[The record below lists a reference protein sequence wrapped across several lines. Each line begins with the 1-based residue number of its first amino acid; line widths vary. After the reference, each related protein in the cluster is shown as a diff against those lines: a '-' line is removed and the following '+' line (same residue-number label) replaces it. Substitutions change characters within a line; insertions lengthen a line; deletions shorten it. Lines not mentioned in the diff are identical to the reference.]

1 MKNWML
7 KGRTGLMVILTGAVL
22 ACAPKEQP
30 RRELT
35 TEERI
40 SSETILPQDPN
51 MIRTPKGASSLDL
64 ETPLRCYVNW
74 STQEMIKAIP
84 YNMKAFNLV
93 RNGKNDM
100 LPRFEVTGFT
110 FATMPAEKAMYKLTK
125 EAGIKL
131 VAKDAPYASISAE
144 NLRGE
149 LSEVI
154 GMIADA
160 AEIYYAYDAER
171 KTLTISRKSNFSLYV
186 PKSRPIM
193 LGLLDVL
200 RGSGITDMTTD
211 WADYSVT
218 FEADFELQSKVNKLV
233 SYFEENPSLIT
244 FDVNV
249 FRIYPY
255 SKDNDIE
262 WQELLTT
269 FDFGTIKTTK
279 TGVIGRALTTSN
291 DLNISTLR
299 SFLGQQ
305 AMVLPVAEG
314 KFVVPN
320 LWFARFDI
328 GKCAARDSIES
339 GLSVLAKA
347 SLEHDNR
354 IFSDITLEATNGQ
367 ITHFNVRSRLGENF
381 MIIGIPNQI
390 FDKNSPR
397 SETIVFM
404 VPRIIR
410 TMKTTQPIRNNL

>member
-40 SSETILPQDPN
+40 ASETILPQDPN

-110 FATMPAEKAMYKLTK
+110 FATMPAEKAMYKLIK

-160 AEIYYAYDAER
+160 AEIYYAYDAEK

-328 GKCAARDSIES
+328 GKCADRDSIES

>member
-40 SSETILPQDPN
+40 ASETILPQDPN

>member
-40 SSETILPQDPN
+40 ASETILPQDPN

-291 DLNISTLR
+291 DLNMSTLR

>member
-1 MKNWML
+1 
-7 KGRTGLMVILTGAVL
+7 
-22 ACAPKEQP
+22 
-30 RRELT
+30 
-35 TEERI
+35 
-40 SSETILPQDPN
+40 
-51 MIRTPKGASSLDL
+51 
-64 ETPLRCYVNW
+64 
-74 STQEMIKAIP
+74 
-84 YNMKAFNLV
+84 
-93 RNGKNDM
+93 
-100 LPRFEVTGFT
+100 
-110 FATMPAEKAMYKLTK
+110 
-125 EAGIKL
+125 
-131 VAKDAPYASISAE
+131 
-144 NLRGE
+144 
-149 LSEVI
+149 
-154 GMIADA
+154 
-160 AEIYYAYDAER
+160 
-171 KTLTISRKSNFSLYV
+171 
-186 PKSRPIM
+186 
-193 LGLLDVL
+193 
-200 RGSGITDMTTD
+200 MTTD

-328 GKCAARDSIES
+328 GKCADRDSIES

>member
-1 MKNWML
+1 
-7 KGRTGLMVILTGAVL
+7 MVILTGAVL

-40 SSETILPQDPN
+40 ASETILPQDPN

>member
-1 MKNWML
+1 MRNWMQ
-7 KGRTGLMVILTGAVL
+7 KGRTGLMVILTGAVF

-30 RRELT
+30 HRDLT
-35 TEERI
+35 IEERI
-40 SSETILPQDPN
+40 ASESILPQDPN

-110 FATMPAEKAMYKLTK
+110 FETMPAEKAMYKLTK

-149 LSEVI
+149 LAEVI
-154 GMIADA
+154 SMIADA

-218 FEADFELQSKVNKLV
+218 FNADFELQAKINKLV
-233 SYFEENPSLIT
+233 SYFEDNPSLIT

-255 SKDNDIE
+255 SKENDIE
-262 WQELLTT
+262 WQELLTA

-320 LWFARFDI
+320 LWFARFDV
-328 GKCAARDSIES
+328 GKCGDRNSLES

-381 MIIGIPNQI
+381 MIIG
-390 FDKNSPR
+390 R
-397 SETIVFM
+397 SEERRVG
-404 VPRIIR
+404 
-410 TMKTTQPIRNNL
+410 KEC

>member
-1 MKNWML
+1 MKNWFEKSRL
-7 KGRTGLMVILTGAVL
+7 GWLLMAVGIIA
-22 ACAPKEQP
+22 ACAPKEKP
-30 RRELT
+30 RELT
-35 TEERI
+35 LDEKI
-40 SSETILPQDPN
+40 VSETILPQDPN

-64 ETPLRCYVNW
+64 ESPLRCYVNW
-74 STQEMIKAIP
+74 NTQEMITTIP
-84 YNMKAFNLV
+84 YNVKAFNMV

-160 AEIYYAYDAER
+160 AEIYYAYNAET
-171 KTLTISRKSNFSLYV
+171 KTLTISRKANFSLYV
-186 PKSRPIM
+186 PKSRPI
-193 LGLLDVL
+193 LLALLDVL
-200 RGSGITDMTTD
+200 RGSGITDVTTD

-218 FEADFELQSKVNKLV
+218 FEADFELRNKIIKLV
-233 SYFEENPSLIT
+233 AYFEDNPTLNA

-255 SKDNDIE
+255 SADDDIE
-262 WQELLTT
+262 WQDLLKT

-305 AMVLPVAEG
+305 AMVIPVAEG

-328 GKCAARDSIES
+328 GKCSARDSLET

-347 SLEHDNR
+347 SLEHNNR

-367 ITHFNVRSRLGENF
+367 ITQFNVRSRIGENF

-390 FDKNSPR
+390 FDKKSPK
-397 SETIVFM
+397 SETVVFM

-410 TMKTTQPIRNNL
+410 TLKTNKTLQNNR

>member
-1 MKNWML
+1 
-7 KGRTGLMVILTGAVL
+7 
-22 ACAPKEQP
+22 
-30 RRELT
+30 
-35 TEERI
+35 
-40 SSETILPQDPN
+40 
-51 MIRTPKGASSLDL
+51 
-64 ETPLRCYVNW
+64 
-74 STQEMIKAIP
+74 
-84 YNMKAFNLV
+84 
-93 RNGKNDM
+93 
-100 LPRFEVTGFT
+100 
-110 FATMPAEKAMYKLTK
+110 
-125 EAGIKL
+125 
-131 VAKDAPYASISAE
+131 
-144 NLRGE
+144 
-149 LSEVI
+149 
-154 GMIADA
+154 
-160 AEIYYAYDAER
+160 
-171 KTLTISRKSNFSLYV
+171 
-186 PKSRPIM
+186 M